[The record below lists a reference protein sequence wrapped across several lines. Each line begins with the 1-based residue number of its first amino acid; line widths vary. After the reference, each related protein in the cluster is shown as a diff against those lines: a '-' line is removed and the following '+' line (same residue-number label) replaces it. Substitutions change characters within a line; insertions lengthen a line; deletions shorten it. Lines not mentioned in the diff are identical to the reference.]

1 MKLYLLRHG
10 DAGQNGDPNYPVDA
24 ERPLTPKGI
33 KRTKCLAHAL
43 LGMEITFDMILTSPL
58 VRARQTAELMERG
71 MRLHGQLAHTAHL
84 SPSGDMEKLVT
95 QLNAIRPALKSVLL
109 VGHEPYLS
117 HLISLLLVGGP
128 GLPITLKK
136 GGLCRLEI
144 ESLRAGKCANL
155 EWLAS
160 PRTFE
165 PKRPKPEP
173 K

>member
-24 ERPLTPKGI
+24 DRPLTPKGI

-109 VGHEPYLS
+109 VGHDPYLS
-117 HLISLLLVGGP
+117 H
-128 GLPITLKK
+128 
-136 GGLCRLEI
+136 
-144 ESLRAGKCANL
+144 
-155 EWLAS
+155 
-160 PRTFE
+160 
-165 PKRPKPEP
+165 
-173 K
+173 